1 MKKDIIT
8 SVFLFTKWMAKCRS
22 VYSIDCETT
31 SLNYLDL
38 ELIGFSICDGKQ
50 ACYVD
55 LLDPYIDKQEIL
67 DVLDFY
73 IGENKLIIFHNAPFD
88 LMVLHKYG
96 IEL

>member
-1 MKKDIIT
+1 MTKDIIT
-8 SVFLFTKWMAKCRS
+8 SVFLFTKWMAKCRR
-22 VYSIDCETT
+22 VFALDTECT

-55 LLDPYIDKQEIL
+55 LLDPYIDIQEVL

-73 IGENKLIIFHNAPFD
+73 IGEAEMIIMHNAPFD
-88 LMVLHKYG
+88 MGVLRKVG
-96 IEL
+96 IDV